1 MLLPTND
8 PMNKT
13 IPAMCSKVHSFGN
26 RAKDRKIV
34 AAFRAVE
41 VIDIVRAPNDFVMA
55 AEQLE
60 LKYPVVENKT
70 KVNNFADVDHVGFRP
85 SSISFKV
92 PG

>member
-1 MLLPTND
+1 
-8 PMNKT
+8 
-13 IPAMCSKVHSFGN
+13 MCSKVHSFGN
-26 RAKDRKIV
+26 KAHERKIV

-41 VIDIVRAPNDFVMA
+41 VIDMVRAPNDFVIA

-60 LKYPVVENKT
+60 LKYPVVENKI
-70 KVNNFADVDHVGFRP
+70 KVNNFADIDHVESRP